1 MAGVFTMWRP
11 TLLTLSALL
20 LCLSLLD
27 IPTCGADVVQS
38 LPCVG
43 GWMPLLAQLTDDGGA
58 LVVSGGRAPRFYRVD
73 ARGRTL
79 QSVAVYYDY
88 GTATQLLLTSDRR
101 GAWLKTAYNV
111 SVSPVN
117 ARQAVYLYDSAS
129 LDLLANVSAPLFSPP
144 IPDRAQSSW
153 QIAVDA
159 KGALYV
165 AVPVTNSNA
174 VWVFEHSGQGT
185 RQTRYFPIPYSSP
198 LYNFVMAVCRTP
210 QGGEVLWVWGQD
222 SQIVPIRMVALQLST
237 DGQLLRSQLLP
248 QTFMGQ
254 RRTPPASCDP
264 DTGALMVGILN
275 GRELGYVAVNGT
287 AWFTPLALPPVET
300 NSRPSTP
307 GDALYSNDQLIIY
320 GDNLAAI
327 YVYNRRTLAMTGS
340 LYSRVAAVLGASD
353 ITALA
358 DGSFVLGSA
367 SGFYS
372 LGARIDAQAVV
383 LDRLGVYEHNV
394 STELA
399 YRRLVTADP
408 RNGVVYAVEA
418 CDPAERAVLDLG
430 ARLRQRAVPL
440 VVPQR
445 GLLVQPCVRPSR
457 RAAVDHGAGGSTGRR
472 CLQGR
477 GPRKRGRGGVLLQHR
492 EHTRDQQVRR
502 HRRQPQ
508 QGGHGAADAVHA
520 AAGDRFLLVEHQ
532 RRAPAQRLAPQL
544 HDADCDE
551 VRRSAR
557 PAGGAVLH
565 HRRLQADPAHQPV
578 RRPAAHAGAAERQ
591 RGGAAVLHSDGGVGR
606 VDGRR
611 PHRGH
616 RQQRQLR
623 VDVAEELVRPQ
634 LRAAAARSERR
645 QRQLGQSVCGRQR
658 PSSSSSSSSSSF
670 ASGQQS
676 SALMSAGLLVVVRRR
691 EGRPTLRRVPSR

>member
-1 MAGVFTMWRP
+1 M
-11 TLLTLSALL
+11 
-20 LCLSLLD
+20 
-27 IPTCGADVVQS
+27 
-38 LPCVG
+38 
-43 GWMPLLAQLTDDGGA
+43 
-58 LVVSGGRAPRFYRVD
+58 
-73 ARGRTL
+73 
-79 QSVAVYYDY
+79 
-88 GTATQLLLTSDRR
+88 
-101 GAWLKTAYNV
+101 
-111 SVSPVN
+111 
-117 ARQAVYLYDSAS
+117 
-129 LDLLANVSAPLFSPP
+129 
-144 IPDRAQSSW
+144 
-153 QIAVDA
+153 DA

-165 AVPVTNSNA
+165 GVQLENNA
-174 VWVFEHSGQGT
+174 SVWVFEHSGQGT

-408 RNGVVYAVEA
+408 RNGVAYAVEA
-418 CDPAERAVLDLG
+418 VI
-430 ARLRQRAVPL
+430 
-440 VVPQR
+440 PQR
-445 GLLVQPCVRPSR
+445 GLSSTWVRVFVNGQYRSSFRNEDFSSNPVFDQSKGCCGPR
-457 RAAVDHGAGGSTGRR
+457 GRR
-472 CLQGR
+472 VDWAALPS
-477 GPRKRGRGGVLLQHR
+477 GPWTPR
-492 EHTRDQQVRR
+492 
-502 HRRQPQ
+502 
-508 QGGHGAADAVHA
+508 GAA
-520 AAGDRFLLVEHQ
+520 RWCTPSTP
-532 RRAPAQRLAPQL
+532 RTYP
-544 HDADCDE
+544 
-551 VRRSAR
+551 R
-557 PAGGAVLH
+557 PAGT
-565 HRRLQADPAHQPV
+565 PPS
-578 RRPAAHAGAAERQ
+578 PSTTAGR
-591 RGGAAVLHSDGGVGR
+591 
-606 VDGRR
+606 
-611 PHRGH
+611 
-616 RQQRQLR
+616 
-623 VDVAEELVRPQ
+623 
-634 LRAAAARSERR
+634 ARS
-645 QRQLGQSVCGRQR
+645 C
-658 PSSSSSSSSSSF
+658 
-670 ASGQQS
+670 
-676 SALMSAGLLVVVRRR
+676 
-691 EGRPTLRRVPSR
+691 